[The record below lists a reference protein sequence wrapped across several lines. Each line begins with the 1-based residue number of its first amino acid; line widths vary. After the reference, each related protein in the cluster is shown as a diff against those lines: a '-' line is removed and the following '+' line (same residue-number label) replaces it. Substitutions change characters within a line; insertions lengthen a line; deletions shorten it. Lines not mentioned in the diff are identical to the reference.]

1 MCETKPIGS
10 LGDLYNYM
18 MCIKLELSLEADNL
32 DSVTDLRVTTRTL
45 QLLGYVSLAQNMV
58 RTKVHLFPSFYSF
71 MEILDTAGCVTQR
84 LESLRFRL
92 SFGTHKK

>member
-32 DSVTDLRVTTRTL
+32 DNVTDLRVTTRTL

-58 RTKVHLFPSFYSF
+58 RTTRYTFSLLF
-71 MEILDTAGCVTQR
+71 IV
-84 LESLRFRL
+84 LRTFL
-92 SFGTHKK
+92 TWQGV